1 MSLIFINSNI
11 IDIYNINTNSDFLLN
26 SFSIKSPIETQWKFM
41 YSANVRESS
50 SNLDPGGPIMNIFF
64 A

>member
-1 MSLIFINSNI
+1 MNLKFINSSI
-11 IDIYNINTNSDFLLN
+11 INNNDTNSDFLLS

-41 YSANVRESS
+41 YSASVRDSS
-50 SNLDPGGPIMNIFF
+50 SNLDPGGPIMNIFL